1 MKRNI
6 LLAAN
11 VIACG
16 TMVLTACS
24 DDKLGGDSIF
34 PTTAVKRNTFDQWLY
49 KNYTMPYN
57 IEFQYR
63 LKTEETD
70 KAYNFVPA
78 DSAKTAKLA
87 IITKYMWF
95 DAYAET
101 VGLDFVKENV
111 PRIIVAVGIPG
122 YTRYRT
128 EVVGSAEG
136 GYKVTLSK
144 VNALTDD
151 LLKDYGSM
159 TGFYFHTMHHE
170 FMHILNQKKPYD
182 ESFDDISRADYVSGN
197 WTSVPEKQ
205 AYSQGFVSPYSME
218 NPAEDIAELYSIYVT
233 STPQEW
239 NKILQIAGPKGTSII
254 NRKLKMV
261 REYMRNSWDADIDL
275 LRNAILRRGSKIAT
289 LNLESLE

>member
-6 LLAAN
+6 LLAAI

-95 DAYAET
+95 DAYVET

>member
-1 MKRNI
+1 MKKY
-6 LLAAN
+6 LYLAAI
-11 VIACG
+11 VFACCA
-16 TMVLTACS
+16 TTLFSCS
-24 DDKLGGDSIF
+24 DDKLSGDSIF
-34 PTTAVKRNTFDQWLY
+34 STKAQKRNPFDQWLY

-57 IEFQYR
+57 VDFQYR

-70 KAYNFVPA
+70 KAYHFVPA

-87 IITKYMWF
+87 IITKFMWF
-95 DAYAET
+95 DPYTET
-101 VGLDFVKENV
+101 IGLDFIKENA

-151 LLKDYGSM
+151 LLKDYRSM

-182 ESFDDISRADYVSGN
+182 ESYDNISRSDYVSGN
-197 WTSVPEKQ
+197 WTSVPEKR
-205 AYSQGFVSPYSME
+205 AYALGFVSPYSME

-239 NKILQIAGPKGTSII
+239 NAILQSAGTKGTSII
-254 NRKLKMV
+254 NRKLKIV
-261 REYMRNSWDADIDL
+261 RDYMRNAWDADIDL
-275 LRNAILRRGSKIAT
+275 LRNAILRRGGKIST
-289 LNLESLE
+289 LDLNSFK

>member
-1 MKRNI
+1 MKKYLYLVVSACLCCGAI
-6 LLAAN
+6 LQS
-11 VIACG
+11 CG
-16 TMVLTACS
+16 EG
-24 DDKLGGDSIF
+24 KLSGDSIF
-34 PTTAVKRNTFDQWLY
+34 STEAQKRNAFDQWLY

-57 IEFQYR
+57 IDFQYR

-87 IITKYMWF
+87 IITKFMWF
-95 DAYAET
+95 DPYAET
-101 VGLDFVKENV
+101 IGLDFVKENV

-151 LLKDYGSM
+151 LLKDYHSM
-159 TGFYFHTMHHE
+159 TAFYFHTMHHE

-182 ESFDDISRADYVSGN
+182 ESYDNISRADYVSGN
-197 WTSVPEKQ
+197 WTSVPEKR
-205 AYSQGFVSPYSME
+205 AYALGFVSPYSME

-233 STPQEW
+233 STPDEW
-239 NKILQIAGPKGTSII
+239 NTILKAAGNKGASTI

-261 REYMRNSWDADIDL
+261 RDYMKNSGKADIDL
-275 LRNAILRRGSKIAT
+275 LRNAVLRRGGKIST
-289 LNLESLE
+289 LDLNSLN

>member
-1 MKRNI
+1 MKKYLYLVVSACLCCGAI
-6 LLAAN
+6 LQS
-11 VIACG
+11 CG
-16 TMVLTACS
+16 EG
-24 DDKLGGDSIF
+24 KLSGDSIF
-34 PTTAVKRNTFDQWLY
+34 STEAQKRNAFDQWLY

-57 IEFQYR
+57 IDFQYR

-87 IITKYMWF
+87 IITKFMWF
-95 DAYAET
+95 DPYAET
-101 VGLDFVKENV
+101 IGLDFVKENV

-151 LLKDYGSM
+151 LLKDYHSM
-159 TGFYFHTMHHE
+159 TAFYFHTMHHE

-182 ESFDDISRADYVSGN
+182 ESYDNISRADYVSGN
-197 WTSVPEKQ
+197 WTSVPEKR
-205 AYSQGFVSPYSME
+205 AYALGFVSPYSME

-239 NKILQIAGPKGTSII
+239 NAIMQAAGTKGTSII

-261 REYMRNSWDADIDL
+261 RDYMKNAWDADIDL
-275 LRNAILRRGSKIAT
+275 LRNAILRRGGKIST
-289 LNLESLE
+289 LDLNSLN

>member
-1 MKRNI
+1 MKKY
-6 LLAAN
+6 LYLAAI
-11 VIACG
+11 VFACCA
-16 TMVLTACS
+16 TTLFSCS
-24 DDKLGGDSIF
+24 DDKLSGDSIF
-34 PTTAVKRNTFDQWLY
+34 STKAQKRNPFDQWLY

-57 IEFQYR
+57 VDFQYR

-70 KAYNFVPA
+70 KAYHFVPA

-87 IITKYMWF
+87 IITKFMWF
-95 DAYAET
+95 DPYTET
-101 VGLDFVKENV
+101 IGLDFIKENA

-144 VNALTDD
+144 VNALTDE
-151 LLKDYGSM
+151 LLKDYRSM

-182 ESFDDISRADYVSGN
+182 ESYDNISRADYVSGN
-197 WTSVPEKQ
+197 WTSVPEKR
-205 AYSQGFVSPYSME
+205 AYALGFVSPYSME

-239 NKILQIAGPKGTSII
+239 NAILQSAGTKGTSII
-254 NRKLKMV
+254 NRKLKIV
-261 REYMRNSWDADIDL
+261 RDYMRNAWDADIDL
-275 LRNAILRRGSKIAT
+275 LRNAILRRGGKIST
-289 LNLESLE
+289 LDLNSLK

>member
-1 MKRNI
+1 MKKYLYLVVSACLCCSAI
-6 LLAAN
+6 LQS
-11 VIACG
+11 CG
-16 TMVLTACS
+16 EG
-24 DDKLGGDSIF
+24 KLSGDSIF
-34 PTTAVKRNTFDQWLY
+34 STEAQKRNAFDQWLY

-57 IEFQYR
+57 IDFQYR

-87 IITKYMWF
+87 IITKFMWF
-95 DAYAET
+95 DPYAET
-101 VGLDFVKENV
+101 IGLDFVKENV

-151 LLKDYGSM
+151 LLKDYHSM
-159 TGFYFHTMHHE
+159 TAFYFHTMHHE

-182 ESFDDISRADYVSGN
+182 ESYDNISRADYVSGN
-197 WTSVPEKQ
+197 WTSVPEKR
-205 AYSQGFVSPYSME
+205 AYAQGFVSPYSME

-233 STPQEW
+233 STPDEW
-239 NKILQIAGPKGTSII
+239 STILKAAGNKGASTI

-261 REYMRNSWDADIDL
+261 RDYMKNSWNADIDL
-275 LRNAILRRGSKIAT
+275 LRNAVLRRGGKIST
-289 LNLESLE
+289 LDLNSLN

>member
-1 MKRNI
+1 MKKYLYLVVSACLCCGAI
-6 LLAAN
+6 LQS
-11 VIACG
+11 CG
-16 TMVLTACS
+16 EG
-24 DDKLGGDSIF
+24 KLSGDSIF
-34 PTTAVKRNTFDQWLY
+34 STEAQKRNAFDQWLY

-57 IEFQYR
+57 IDFQYR

-87 IITKYMWF
+87 IITKFMWF
-95 DAYAET
+95 DPYAET
-101 VGLDFVKENV
+101 IGLDFVKENV

-151 LLKDYGSM
+151 LLKDYHSM

-170 FMHILNQKKPYD
+170 FMHI
-182 ESFDDISRADYVSGN
+182 
-197 WTSVPEKQ
+197 
-205 AYSQGFVSPYSME
+205 
-218 NPAEDIAELYSIYVT
+218 
-233 STPQEW
+233 
-239 NKILQIAGPKGTSII
+239 
-254 NRKLKMV
+254 
-261 REYMRNSWDADIDL
+261 
-275 LRNAILRRGSKIAT
+275 
-289 LNLESLE
+289 

>member
-1 MKRNI
+1 MKKYLYLVVSACLCCSAI
-6 LLAAN
+6 LQS
-11 VIACG
+11 CG
-16 TMVLTACS
+16 EG
-24 DDKLGGDSIF
+24 KLSGDSIF
-34 PTTAVKRNTFDQWLY
+34 STEAQKRNAFDQWLY

-57 IEFQYR
+57 IDFQYR

-87 IITKYMWF
+87 IITKFMWF
-95 DAYAET
+95 D
-101 VGLDFVKENV
+101 
-111 PRIIVAVGIPG
+111 PG

-151 LLKDYGSM
+151 LLKDYHSM

-182 ESFDDISRADYVSGN
+182 ESYDNISRADYVSGN
-197 WTSVPEKQ
+197 WTSVPEKR
-205 AYSQGFVSPYSME
+205 AYALGFVSPYSME

-233 STPQEW
+233 STPDEW
-239 NKILQIAGPKGTSII
+239 NTILKAAGNKGASTI

-261 REYMRNSWDADIDL
+261 RDYMKNSWNADIDL
-275 LRNAILRRGSKIAT
+275 LRNAILRRGGKIST
-289 LNLESLE
+289 LDLNSLN

>member
-6 LLAAN
+6 LLAAI

-34 PTTAVKRNTFDQWLY
+34 PTTAVKRNTFDLWLY

-239 NKILQIAGPKGTSII
+239 NKILQIAGPKGASII

>member
-1 MKRNI
+1 MKKY
-6 LLAAN
+6 LYLAA
-11 VIACG
+11 IAFACSA
-16 TMVLTACS
+16 TTLFSCS
-24 DDKLGGDSIF
+24 DDKLSGDSIF
-34 PTTAVKRNTFDQWLY
+34 STKAQKRNPFDQWLY

-57 IEFQYR
+57 VDFQYR

-70 KAYNFVPA
+70 KAYHFVPA

-87 IITKYMWF
+87 IITKFMWF
-95 DAYAET
+95 DPYTET
-101 VGLDFVKENV
+101 IGLDFIKENA

-144 VNALTDD
+144 VNALTDE
-151 LLKDYGSM
+151 LLKDYRSM

-182 ESFDDISRADYVSGN
+182 ESYDNISRSDYVSGN
-197 WTSVPEKQ
+197 WTSVPEKR
-205 AYSQGFVSPYSME
+205 AYALGFVSPYSME

-239 NKILQIAGPKGTSII
+239 NSILQSAGTKGTSII

-261 REYMRNSWDADIDL
+261 RDYMRNAWDADIDL
-275 LRNAILRRGSKIAT
+275 LRNAILRKGGKIST
-289 LNLESLE
+289 LDLNSLK

>member
-1 MKRNI
+1 MKKY
-6 LLAAN
+6 LYLA
-11 VIACG
+11 VIA
-16 TMVLTACS
+16 LACS
-24 DDKLGGDSIF
+24 GALVSSCNDDKLTGDSIF
-34 PTTAVKRNTFDQWLY
+34 TTKEQKRNPFDQWLY

-57 IEFQYR
+57 VDFQYR

-70 KAYNFVPA
+70 KSYSFVPA
-78 DSAKTAKLA
+78 DSAKAAKLA
-87 IITKYMWF
+87 IITKFMWF
-95 DAYAET
+95 DPYAET
-101 VGLDFVKENV
+101 IGLDFVKENV

-151 LLKDYGSM
+151 LLKDYRSM
-159 TGFYFHTMHHE
+159 TGFYFHTLHHE

-182 ESFDDISRADYVSGN
+182 ESYDNISRSDYVSGN
-197 WTSVPEKQ
+197 WTSVPEKR
-205 AYSQGFVSPYSME
+205 AYALGFVSPYSME

-239 NKILQIAGPKGTSII
+239 NAIMQAAGTKGTSII

-261 REYMRNSWDADIDL
+261 RDYMKNAWDADIDL
-275 LRNAILRRGSKIAT
+275 LRNAILRRGGKIST
-289 LNLESLE
+289 LDLNSLN

>member
-1 MKRNI
+1 MKKYLYLVVSACLCCGAI
-6 LLAAN
+6 LQS
-11 VIACG
+11 CG
-16 TMVLTACS
+16 EG
-24 DDKLGGDSIF
+24 KLSGDSIF
-34 PTTAVKRNTFDQWLY
+34 STEAQKRNAFDQWLY

-57 IEFQYR
+57 IDFQYR

-87 IITKYMWF
+87 IITKFMWF
-95 DAYAET
+95 DPYAET
-101 VGLDFVKENV
+101 IGLDFVKENV

-151 LLKDYGSM
+151 LLKDYHSM
-159 TGFYFHTMHHE
+159 TAFYFHTMHHE

-182 ESFDDISRADYVSGN
+182 ESYDNISRADYVSGN
-197 WTSVPEKQ
+197 WTSVPEKR
-205 AYSQGFVSPYSME
+205 AYV
-218 NPAEDIAELYSIYVT
+218 
-233 STPQEW
+233 
-239 NKILQIAGPKGTSII
+239 
-254 NRKLKMV
+254 
-261 REYMRNSWDADIDL
+261 
-275 LRNAILRRGSKIAT
+275 LRFWRR
-289 LNLESLE
+289 